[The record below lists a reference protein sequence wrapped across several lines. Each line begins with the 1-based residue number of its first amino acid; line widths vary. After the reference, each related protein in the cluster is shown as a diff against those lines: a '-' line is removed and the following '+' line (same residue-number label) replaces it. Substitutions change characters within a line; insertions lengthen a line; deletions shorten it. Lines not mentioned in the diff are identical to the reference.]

1 MSATE
6 EEDNEFSSGDSSYQN
21 PASSPSEPDPP
32 FDDSDFDSVDTV
44 LSYYSSTDDYA
55 TFSDLSSD
63 TDQEVPSFQPQ
74 FETALNRLFKFPVK
88 NYARKSRHA
97 HETLRLTADTFNKE
111 VAAADPLPST
121 SAAAASRE
129 NQPTNFSPAPSDGD
143 NHDELYPCANCQ
155 NSASPLWLGCNRD
168 CYKKR
173 GKQGEKKLAPF
184 LEHLEASRGLNVE

>member
-6 EEDNEFSSGDSSYQN
+6 EEDNEFSSGEDSYQN

-88 NYARKSRHA
+88 NYARKSRHSQKKPPRWA
-97 HETLRLTADTFNKE
+97 ADTFEEEE
-111 VAAADPLPST
+111 VAAGPVAST
-121 SAAAASRE
+121 SAATSRKE
-129 NQPTNFSPAPSDGD
+129 RPTNGSRFPDDGD
-143 NHDELYPCANCQ
+143 NHDESYTCADCQ
-155 NSASPLWLGCNRD
+155 HSASPLWLDCNRD

-173 GKQGEKKLAPF
+173 GRQGEKKLAPF
-184 LEHLEASRGLNVE
+184 LDYLEASRGLNVE

>member
-6 EEDNEFSSGDSSYQN
+6 EEDNELSSEE
-21 PASSPSEPDPP
+21 SSPSEPDPS
-32 FDDSDFDSVDTV
+32 FDDSDFDSVNTV

-88 NYARKSRHA
+88 NYVRKSRHA
-97 HETLRLTADTFNKE
+97 QETLRRTADTFNKE